1 MGNRSWISFPVH
13 VCLAPGFFCPLRR
26 KGVRVLQ
33 PGAQSL
39 HVVVLPCMSGLPFFP
54 HGPLFDGDEKPGP
67 VLGRVLNEPDHYNFK
82 P

>member
-1 MGNRSWISFPVH
+1 MFVWP
-13 VCLAPGFFCPLRR
+13 LDFFVPSGERGCVSCNL
-26 KGVRVLQ
+26 G
-33 PGAQSL
+33 QSL